1 MNLSHNIKQ
10 KALELGFSKI
20 GIAKAQFHQEDKIN
34 LNHWLDHGYHGSMDW
49 IARRR
54 EEKADIF
61 KYYPNAKSVIS
72 VALNYF
78 TGNSKDYFS
87 NHKISNYAWGDDYH
101 TLLKSKLHT
110 LLEHIKNY
118 DSSLNGICCVDTS
131 PISEKVWA
139 QRAGLGWIGKH
150 TNLITK
156 DFGTWVFLGEIVTDF
171 ELDYDKVFT
180 TNLCGSCT
188 ACIEACPTDA
198 IIGDYKLD
206 ANKCISYQ
214 TIENRKEI
222 PDEFIGKM
230 DDWIYGCDICQE
242 ACPWNHRFSVLSNE
256 ASFKPRDFLKNNDI
270 NFIYK
275 LSQEEFSKNFKNS
288 AMKRTKHV
296 GLKRN
301 IDFLKY

>member
-34 LNHWLDHGYHGSMDW
+34 LNHWLYHGYHGSMDW

-101 TLLKSKLHT
+101 TLLKSKLYT

-198 IIGDYKLD
+198 IIEDYKLD

-242 ACPWNHRFSVLSNE
+242 VCPWNHRFSVISDE
-256 ASFKPRDFLKNNDI
+256 ASFKPREFLKNNDV
-270 NFIYK
+270 NFLYG
-275 LSQEEFSKNFKNS
+275 LNQEEFSKFFKNS

>member
-20 GIAKAQFHQEDKIN
+20 GIAQAQFYKSDKIN

-101 TLLKSKLHT
+101 ILLKSKLHI
-110 LLEHIKNY
+110 LLDHIKNY

-171 ELDYDKVFT
+171 ELDYDKVFS

-198 IIGDYKLD
+198 IIEDYKLD

-242 ACPWNHRFSVLSNE
+242 VCPWNHRFSVISDE
-256 ASFKPRDFLKNNDI
+256 ASFKPREFLKNNDI

-275 LSQEEFSKNFKNS
+275 LNQQEFSKFFKNS
-288 AMKRTKHV
+288 AMKRTKHI

-301 IDFLKY
+301 IDFLKN

>member
-1 MNLSHNIKQ
+1 M
-10 KALELGFSKI
+10 
-20 GIAKAQFHQEDKIN
+20 
-34 LNHWLDHGYHGSMDW
+34 
-49 IARRR
+49 
-54 EEKADIF
+54 
-61 KYYPNAKSVIS
+61 
-72 VALNYF
+72 
-78 TGNSKDYFS
+78 
-87 NHKISNYAWGDDYH
+87 
-101 TLLKSKLHT
+101 
-110 LLEHIKNY
+110 
-118 DSSLNGICCVDTS
+118 
-131 PISEKVWA
+131 
-139 QRAGLGWIGKH
+139 
-150 TNLITK
+150 
-156 DFGTWVFLGEIVTDF
+156 
-171 ELDYDKVFT
+171 
-180 TNLCGSCT
+180 CGSCT

-275 LSQEEFSKNFKNS
+275 LTQEEFSKNFKNS